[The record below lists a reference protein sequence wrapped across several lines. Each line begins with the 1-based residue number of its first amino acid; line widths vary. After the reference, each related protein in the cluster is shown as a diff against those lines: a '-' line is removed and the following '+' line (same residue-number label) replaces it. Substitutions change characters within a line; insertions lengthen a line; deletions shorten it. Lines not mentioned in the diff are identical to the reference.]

1 MKLLHLKSGLLAV
14 KLIFIHLRQVI
25 GLKKCL
31 EGLVVQLLLHEQLR
45 VVEEELISPLEL
57 ILCLLH

>member
-1 MKLLHLKSGLLAV
+1 
-14 KLIFIHLRQVI
+14 
-25 GLKKCL
+25 
-31 EGLVVQLLLHEQLR
+31 VVQLLLHEQLR